1 MNINELIIKLEWIR
15 DDLDNNTSQDS
26 RARDSFWELN
36 DVVAELNT
44 NGLDNGV
51 RSVQRWSFCS

>member
-15 DDLDNNTSQDS
+15 DDLDNNTAQDT
-26 RARDSFWELN
+26 RARDCFWELN

-44 NGLDNGV
+44 NGLDNSV
-51 RSVQRWSFCS
+51 RSVH

>member
-1 MNINELIIKLEWIR
+1 MTINELIIKLEWIR
-15 DDLDNNTSQDS
+15 DDLDNNTEQDT

-44 NGLDNGV
+44 NGLDTDFLGIH
-51 RSVQRWSFCS
+51 

>member
-15 DDLDNNTSQDS
+15 DDLVNNTEQDS
-26 RARDSFWELN
+26 RARDCFWELN
-36 DVVAELNT
+36 DVVAELNV

-51 RSVQRWSFCS
+51 RSIH

>member
-15 DDLDNNTSQDS
+15 DDLDNNTQQDTP
-26 RARDSFWELN
+26 ARDSFWELN
-36 DVVAELNT
+36 DVVSELNT

-51 RSVQRWSFCS
+51 RSVH

>member
-15 DDLDNNTSQDS
+15 DDLDNNTQQDTS
-26 RARDSFWELN
+26 ARDSFWELN

-51 RSVQRWSFCS
+51 RSVH